1 MVALRPYQRRFLAAV
16 ENPKYDTVALSGPR
30 GLSKTFLGGRVLA
43 RCLTPGDPLHQPGKE
58 YILGAASLEQA
69 RLTYAFVRD
78 ALEPTGAYRWID
90 STTRLGATHVATNTK
105 LRAISSNAKTSFGLV
120 NVPIVVI
127 DEPGALEIVGG
138 EMLADSLFT
147 AQGKPGS
154 ELKLILL
161 GTLAPMA
168 TQAGHWWFDLVN
180 GGTTGS
186 VYVDHFRG
194 DLETWDNWNTIRK
207 ANPLTAVSPE
217 FRKKL
222 LAERDAARAD
232 SRLKARFLSYRLNIP
247 TADESTMLLTVGD
260 WERVCKRPVTD
271 PQGQPIFAVDLGGGR
286 AWSTAVAMWAGGRVE
301 CLAVAPGIPDIAAQE
316 KRDRQ
321 PSGTYAKLLET
332 GRLRVADGLRVQPPG
347 ELLAAAYGEWGRPA
361 CIVADRFRVAELT
374 DVADGVPVVE
384 RVTRWSEAAADIR
397 ATRKMAM
404 DGPLNVAHSSRALLA
419 ASLSVAIVQNDSSG
433 NFRLIKKTRDNSA
446 RDDVAAA
453 LVLGCGLMER
463 NPPRAPAKVYRGL
476 VPL

>member
-1 MVALRPYQRRFLAAV
+1 MITLRPFQRRFMAAV
-16 ENPKYDTVALSGPR
+16 DNPAYDTVALSGPR
-30 GLSKTFLGGRVLA
+30 GLSKTYLGGRVLA

-69 RLTYAFVRD
+69 RLTYQFVREE
-78 ALEPTGAYRWID
+78 LEPTGAYRWID
-90 STTRLGATHVATNTK
+90 SATRLGATHIPSNTK
-105 LRAISSNAKTSFGLV
+105 LRAISSNAKSSFGLV
-120 NVPIVVI
+120 RVPVVVI

-154 ELKLILL
+154 ELKLIFL

-168 TQAGHWWFDLVN
+168 TAPGHWWYELVH
-180 GGTTGS
+180 GGSNGS

-194 DLETWDNWNTIRK
+194 DAETWDNWNTIRK
-207 ANPLTAVSPE
+207 ANPLTAVSPA

-222 LAERDAARAD
+222 LAERDAARVD

-247 TADESTMLLTVGD
+247 SSDESTMLLTVD
-260 WERVCKRPVTD
+260 DFQRVIRRPVTE
-271 PQGQPIFAVDLGGGR
+271 PQGEYILAVDLGGGR
-286 AWSTAVAMWAGGRVE
+286 AWSAGVALWPGGRVE
-301 CLAVAPGIPDIAAQE
+301 CLAVASGIPDIAAQE
-316 KRDRQ
+316 RRDRV
-321 PSGTYAKLLET
+321 PSGTYSKLLET
-332 GRLRVADGLRVQPPG
+332 GRLRLAHGLRVQPPG

-361 CIVADRFRVAELT
+361 CIIADRFRVAELA
-374 DVADGVPVVE
+374 DVADGVPIEE
-384 RVTRWSEAAADIR
+384 RITRWSEAAADIR

-404 DGPLNVAHSSRALLA
+404 DGPLNVAHSSRPLLA
-419 ASLSVAIVQNDSSG
+419 ASMSVAMVQNDTSG
-433 NFRLIKKTRDNSA
+433 NFRLIKKTRDNAA

-463 NPPRAPAKVYRGL
+463 NPPRVPAKVYRGL
-476 VPL
+476 VPV